1 MTDAQSGTDAGAPAD
16 DAGAPTGGAGAP
28 SSDPEDSATDARA
41 SQSLVVGSFRR
52 AVGETDSYLLKSY
65 AVVGAFLAV
74 LLALLLVLALP
85 VWIFNTAGQSELATF
100 SRAFLVVGGVLL
112 LVGLA
117 APVVGADRRRAGGT
131 ASRRTDALL
140 AASGYLFVGSL
151 YLALLVSAP
160 SGQRGTPPAL
170 IAPVVEFL
178 YALPAV
184 YAVAP
189 PILAGALI
197 PVVYRLAR

>member
-1 MTDAQSGTDAGAPAD
+1 MTDAQSGTDAD
-16 DAGAPTGGAGAP
+16 AP
-28 SSDPEDSATDARA
+28 SGDGGPQSTDPDASR
-41 SQSLVVGSFRR
+41 SLVFGSFRR
-52 AVGETDSYLLKSY
+52 TFGETDSAFLKSY
-65 AVVGAFLAV
+65 AVVGAVLAALLAV
-74 LLALLLVLALP
+74 FLLLALP

-117 APVVGADRRRAGGT
+117 APVVAADRRRDAGT
-131 ASRRTDALL
+131 ANHRTDALL
-140 AASGYLFVGSL
+140 AATGYLFVASL
-151 YLALLVSAP
+151 YAALLVSAP
-160 SGQRGTPPAL
+160 PGQRETPPAL
-170 IAPVVEFL
+170 IAPAVEFL

-197 PVVYRLAR
+197 PVVYRFAR

>member
-1 MTDAQSGTDAGAPAD
+1 MTDAQSGTDADAPTGDASGPSSD
-16 DAGAPTGGAGAP
+16 SGDAGTDAGA
-28 SSDPEDSATDARA
+28 SR
-41 SQSLVVGSFRR
+41 SLVFGSFRR
-52 AVGETDSYLLKSY
+52 AFGETDSYLLRSY
-65 AVVGAFLAV
+65 AVVGAVFAALLAV
-74 LLALLLVLALP
+74 LLVLALP

-117 APVVGADRRRAGGT
+117 APVVAADRRRGAGT

-140 AASGYLFVGSL
+140 AASGYLFVASL
-151 YLALLVSAP
+151 YVSLLVSAP
-160 SGQRGTPPAL
+160 PGQRGTPPAP
-170 IAPVVEFL
+170 IAPAVEFL

-189 PILAGALI
+189 PLIAGALI
-197 PVVYRLAR
+197 PVVYRFAR